1 MIFRSSSKREPIRSF
16 KLLSGGRILDVMVL
30 GSQYLFEGL
39 SLLGGKSLSLLLDM
53 RCIGLIRKRTI
64 KTC

>member
-1 MIFRSSSKREPIRSF
+1 MPCSYGKTLRRQKAVD
-16 KLLSGGRILDVMVL
+16 LSGGRILDVVVL

-53 RCIGLIRKRTI
+53 RSIGLIRKRTI

>member
-1 MIFRSSSKREPIRSF
+1 MSRSYGKTLRRQQAVD
-16 KLLSGGRILDVMVL
+16 LSGGRILDVMVL